1 MIYANVKNQEEQK
14 RLDDALDSSKSK
26 NWYRRLQV
34 VANSAKRFTVKQ
46 LSIMFAICE
55 ATIRSYIQLYNE
67 GGLDKLA
74 PVKQPGRPPKIANW
88 TKEQWDEVLERTPNQ
103 YEKLNTHSRQWTLE
117 RLSVYLKEYHQIEV
131 SIVSIHNSLER
142 TKVRTG
148 RSKLR
153 VGSNDPDYVVKRAH
167 VEAVQNLH

>member
-1 MIYANVKNQEEQK
+1 M
-14 RLDDALDSSKSK
+14 
-26 NWYRRLQV
+26 
-34 VANSAKRFTVKQ
+34 
-46 LSIMFAICE
+46 
-55 ATIRSYIQLYNE
+55 
-67 GGLDKLA
+67 
-74 PVKQPGRPPKIANW
+74 
-88 TKEQWDEVLERTPNQ
+88 LERTPNQ